1 LQPARGNARFPR
13 ALRLTRAREFSRVFQ
28 RAVKSSDDCFTLLAA
43 ANQLGHPRLG
53 LAVSRKH
60 ARRAVARNRIKRV
73 VRESFRLHQHQ
84 LGPVDVVVLARPGL
98 ENKTTAQMHASLRR
112 HWARLQQRCARS

>member
-1 LQPARGNARFPR
+1 LRPGRGNAHFPR
-13 ALRLTRAREFSRVFQ
+13 ALRLTRAREFGRVFR
-28 RAVKSSDDCFTLLAA
+28 RAVKSTDDCFTLLAA

-73 VRESFRLHQHQ
+73 VRESFRLHQDV
-84 LGPVDVVVLARPGL
+84 LGGMDIVVLARPDT
-98 ENKTTAQMHASLRR
+98 EHKTSEQMHASLRR
-112 HWARLQQRCARS
+112 HWLRLQQRCERS